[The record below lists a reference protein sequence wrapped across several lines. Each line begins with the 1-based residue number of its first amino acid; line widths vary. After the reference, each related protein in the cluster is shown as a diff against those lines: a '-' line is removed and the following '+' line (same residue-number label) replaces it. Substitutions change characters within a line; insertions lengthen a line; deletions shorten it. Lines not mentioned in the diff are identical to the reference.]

1 MDLFKLEVMVLPFL
15 ATVIFL
21 SPLNFTVPSL
31 LIVDRLPAVS
41 LSAVK
46 FQVYAFCETAL
57 LIASAT
63 FLASAIPVA
72 AVAVPLVTL
81 ISFLLAD
88 TVIKLPL
95 ARVVR

>member
-1 MDLFKLEVMVLPFL
+1 MVLPFL
-15 ATVIFL
+15 ATVIFDHQ
-21 SPLNFTVPSL
+21 LNLTVPSL
-31 LIVDRLPAVS
+31 LIVDGTTSVS

-72 AVAVPLVTL
+72 SVQYH
-81 ISFLLAD
+81 
-88 TVIKLPL
+88 
-95 ARVVR
+95 